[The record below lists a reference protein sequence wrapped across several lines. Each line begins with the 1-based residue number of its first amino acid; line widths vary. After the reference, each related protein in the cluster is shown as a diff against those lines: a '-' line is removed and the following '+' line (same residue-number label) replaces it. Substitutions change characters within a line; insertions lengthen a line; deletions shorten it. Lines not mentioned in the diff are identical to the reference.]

1 MICFWK
7 NDLSSI
13 GGSSRDKPPNV
24 FQNKTENRQKVI
36 DLDQTALL
44 TNFWDLS
51 NSLPRNDGKRW
62 KSSKYSA

>member
-51 NSLPRNDGKRW
+51 NSLP
-62 KSSKYSA
+62 